1 MPAKVA
7 KVGRCERCS
16 DMLHGRR
23 FMNSMAKLKDGKVDY
38 HVCTDCLS
46 VQEMVEMVIREATTE
61 VGVTPDGRYL
71 TRPKIR
77 IAS

>member
-16 DMLHGRR
+16 DVLDGRR

-38 HVCTDCLS
+38 HVCIDCLS
-46 VQEMVEMVIREATTE
+46 VQEMAEMVIRESTTE

-71 TRPKIR
+71 TRPKVR
-77 IAS
+77 MAS